1 MADQGLE
8 VRSVWPQTHGLFYPT
23 MTTHDRVWLVFRN
36 GQFPN
41 TNQVTLLAVT
51 LKEFKGMGQK
61 KWADSV
67 DKTEKKKKKE
77 NYAGT
82 KPSFFYRTEIKF
94 SALDIICQCLSEL
107 LFWVHLSAWS
117 PLHTKELVTFCQPSP
132 VPFPALI
139 YPSCMSLPR

>member
-67 DKTEKKKKKE
+67 DKTEKKKRKIMQEPNQVSSIEHKL
-77 NYAGT
+77 NSVLWILFANAYLN
-82 KPSFFYRTEIKF
+82 SF
-94 SALDIICQCLSEL
+94 SE
-107 LFWVHLSAWS
+107 F
-117 PLHTKELVTFCQPSP
+117 
-132 VPFPALI
+132 I
-139 YPSCMSLPR
+139 